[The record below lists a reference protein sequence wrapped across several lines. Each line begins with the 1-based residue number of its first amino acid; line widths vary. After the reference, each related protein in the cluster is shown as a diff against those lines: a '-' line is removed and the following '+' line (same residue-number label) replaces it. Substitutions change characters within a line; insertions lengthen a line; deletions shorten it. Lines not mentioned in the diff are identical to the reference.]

1 MSMNKLT
8 QLNSETCPLTIRYI
22 VRLPSPKGF
31 SVFKGQAYEVEYIS
45 GKPSVFQIGNG
56 KPFKNN
62 WTDRDFGFGDNKK
75 FDRDLDTPMPYEPR
89 DRFGDEKPKPM
100 TEIRKFKNI
109 VKECIQEIKM
119 ENNPR
124 LQLKESLRKI
134 VKHVLNE
141 MATTTN
147 KPEPDKEE
155 KEKISKGYRKD
166 GNERLDKTNE
176 KQQEEIETIVHGID
190 PTWTAYWDDHDQLIV
205 KAQNLL
211 YARICPRYENNFNVD
226 LMVKLDRVRAIA
238 LTWDQVKAFV
248 KANFGDLK
256 NKTNA
261 DSLHTKAIDNSEDKT
276 KGKEAGPKNDI
287 VTNRGQEKNG
297 KDAKIKDTKKNDK
310 NYNDPMTK
318 REEDMPDQPMKQVT
332 EPGKDPEGKNKKI
345 DKTSWNKPPK
355 YKNDKKLRIA
365 PPKTKKFTL
374 KQTGDDSKL

>member
-89 DRFGDEKPKPM
+89 DRFGDEKPKPI

-147 KPEPDKEE
+147 KPEPDKE
-155 KEKISKGYRKD
+155 
-166 GNERLDKTNE
+166 
-176 KQQEEIETIVHGID
+176 
-190 PTWTAYWDDHDQLIV
+190 
-205 KAQNLL
+205 
-211 YARICPRYENNFNVD
+211 
-226 LMVKLDRVRAIA
+226 
-238 LTWDQVKAFV
+238 
-248 KANFGDLK
+248 
-256 NKTNA
+256 
-261 DSLHTKAIDNSEDKT
+261 
-276 KGKEAGPKNDI
+276 
-287 VTNRGQEKNG
+287 
-297 KDAKIKDTKKNDK
+297 
-310 NYNDPMTK
+310 
-318 REEDMPDQPMKQVT
+318 
-332 EPGKDPEGKNKKI
+332 
-345 DKTSWNKPPK
+345 
-355 YKNDKKLRIA
+355 
-365 PPKTKKFTL
+365 
-374 KQTGDDSKL
+374 